1 VPDVCSF
8 TCNTLAGTSDK
19 FLSWC
24 PRFDE
29 DVPRM
34 LATLLKA
41 PRSDEHN
48 IVCDRLLRDFKAAS
62 EMFRHADQEALPT
75 EPKKKYGAKPVCSE
89 VCMCICGVRGDA
101 MWKYHRWLLAM
112 FKRIWVNRCVHLVDN
127 GFIAVRLCAVGEQ
140 CDGACPVVPSE
151 SDKFHHVSLLY
162 RKPFRPTYRVLDVAR
177 VLTGGNV
184 LCHATHT
191 YLTSMEHC
199 AYCVDHFKNG
209 WAIKMYEVLFFDVP
223 IVYAVNYMTSHIS
236 KHVVVLI
243 GVVQCFVFVL
253 YACVVMHVAKGRC
266 ASTGVEYVLGRAPCW
281 WTSKR
286 FHAYCRLGH
295 GPDMQTHVVNH
306 CGHCFVCIAVSNN
319 IWSL

>member
-1 VPDVCSF
+1 
-8 TCNTLAGTSDK
+8 
-19 FLSWC
+19 
-24 PRFDE
+24 
-29 DVPRM
+29 
-34 LATLLKA
+34 
-41 PRSDEHN
+41 
-48 IVCDRLLRDFKAAS
+48 
-62 EMFRHADQEALPT
+62 
-75 EPKKKYGAKPVCSE
+75 
-89 VCMCICGVRGDA
+89 

-112 FKRIWVNRCVHLVDN
+112 FKRIWVNRCEHLVDN

-209 WAIKMYEVLFFDVP
+209 WAIKMYDVLFFDVP

-253 YACVVMHVAKGRC
+253 YACVVMHVAEGRC
-266 ASTGVEYVLGRAPCW
+266 ACTGVEYVLGRAPCW

-306 CGHCFVCIAVSNN
+306 CGHCFICIAVSNN